1 MRVATFVLSTAIAIG
16 VAALTGQAQAQ
27 EGGNRQP
34 AGGAFMSSYSR
45 QPYSPDPGFTNRSG
59 WGSAWSAPS
68 AVDSPSAT
76 GSVNEP
82 TRRSRIRAR

>member
-1 MRVATFVLSTAIAIG
+1 MPAQTFVLSTAMVVGVSALIG
-16 VAALTGQAQAQ
+16 PAGAQ

-45 QPYSPDPGFTNRSG
+45 PPYAPDPGVTHRPG

-68 AVDSPSAT
+68 ALDGPSAT
-76 GSVNEP
+76 GSINEP
-82 TRRSRIRAR
+82 SRRSRTRAR